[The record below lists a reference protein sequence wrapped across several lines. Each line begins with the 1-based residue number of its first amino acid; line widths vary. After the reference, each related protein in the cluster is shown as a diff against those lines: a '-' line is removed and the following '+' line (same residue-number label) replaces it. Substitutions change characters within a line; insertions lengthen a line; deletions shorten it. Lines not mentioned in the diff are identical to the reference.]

1 MVGWHHRLDGHEFEQ
16 GPGVGDGQGGLAC
29 CRPWGCKGSDATE
42 HVTSSNNHVPTH
54 EGSPDSAL
62 RPVETVLRVRL
73 GVYSLC
79 SAASRPAE
87 IMFLLLIFG
96 VEKRLKYSVTL

>member
-1 MVGWHHRLDGHEFEQ
+1 M
-16 GPGVGDGQGGLAC
+16 
-29 CRPWGCKGSDATE
+29 
-42 HVTSSNNHVPTH
+42 TSSNNQVPTH